1 MHQYCRGG
9 GIGRRVGLKHQWGQ
23 PRAGSIPALGTILD
37 FFLAS
42 SHLNFYFKREGAGLV
57 PLVCGRGR
65 SSLSTEVFVKSTP
78 LF

>member
-1 MHQYCRGG
+1 
-9 GIGRRVGLKHQWGQ
+9 
-23 PRAGSIPALGTILD
+23 
-37 FFLAS
+37 
-42 SHLNFYFKREGAGLV
+42 LV